1 MTLPYSSVLVTGAA
15 GCIGAQVVANLIQEG
30 ITPIVFDLSEDR
42 RRLNLVINKK
52 DADDIKWVVGDIT
65 EKGILEDVISD
76 NTVSAIIH
84 LAALQVPFCNENP
97 LLGAQVNVIG
107 QINVFEAAL
116 RHNING
122 LAYASS
128 IAALPPE
135 NEKWPATLYGTFKMA
150 DEAIAN
156 IYWNTKSQPSIGIR
170 PHTVYGPGRDQGV
183 TAAPTKAMLAAAAG
197 KRFCIPFSGPVM
209 LQHTTEVANAFIAAA
224 LTKKKGAYVAD
235 LAVSNTSIEEVLEI
249 IRQIIPSA
257 ELSSTGEPLPFV
269 SGLNDKYL
277 RSLIGDFPR
286 LGLSNGVKKTI
297 DSFKSLLD
305 ENLVSADDAYIDPLG
320 KSYYNLYDS

>member
-1 MTLPYSSVLVTGAA
+1 MTLPYNSVLVTGAA
-15 GCIGAQVVANLIQEG
+15 GCIGAQVVANLIQKG
-30 ITPIVFDLSEDR
+30 MRPVVFDLSEDR
-42 RRLNLVINKK
+42 RRLNLVVNKK
-52 DADDIKWVVGDIT
+52 DADNVKWVVGDIK

-76 NTVSAIIH
+76 NAVSTIIH

-116 RHNING
+116 KHNIDG

-135 NEKWPATLYGTFKMA
+135 NEKWPATLYGAFKMV

-156 IYWNTKSQPSIGIR
+156 VYWNTKNQPSIGIR

-197 KRFCIPFSGPVM
+197 IRFCIPFSGPIM

-224 LTKKKGAYVAD
+224 LSKKKGAYVAD
-235 LAVSNTSIEEVLEI
+235 LARSNTSVEEVLEI
-249 IRQIIPSA
+249 IRQTIPSA

-277 RSLIGDFPR
+277 RSLIGDFPG
-286 LGLSNGVKKTI
+286 LGLSIGVEKTI
-297 DSFKSLLD
+297 SSFKTLLD
-305 ENLVSADDAYIDPLG
+305 KNLVSADDAYIDPLG